1 MLSHLESSVHALNLS
16 LKEVEKPINPF
27 AKFPITMTYFLKL
40 VGMDLGKTEI
50 DEALERDSDKLSASN

>member
-1 MLSHLESSVHALNLS
+1 MLLIYRSKKLKNLLIHLQN
-16 LKEVEKPINPF
+16 F
-27 AKFPITMTYFLKL
+27 QITMTYFLKL